1 MPSSRNPLIY
11 SVLGLLFAA
20 AMFSAGCSDGASL
33 TSCKSDSDCTT
44 AGLTNPYCNT
54 VDNSCH
60 ERGGCETHA
69 DCSLW
74 YPDLLV
80 PYCNSSGVCIE
91 RGPCSAD
98 NPCPYGECDLDSGTC
113 LQSTDGDTDD
123 TVNPDGD
130 GTDTDTEGADVVEEE
145 VDQGPACPNV
155 AGHYDVTVNCN
166 GSEETGTAS
175 ILQAQGECDAVI
187 YYPGGVLQ
195 AEVDIVGHIT
205 TTEDKTCNG
214 DVSETGLNLTC
225 TDGCTITGG
234 INTTSSGQIFVDPQ
248 TINFGNASPGVPY
261 NQTLS
266 INNIGE
272 SDLTVMQIALSPAC
286 DPGFS
291 FDLGEVTLPAVITQN
306 NDISIT
312 ANLET
317 LDEYFTLQCNLLISN
332 SSDTAVVA
340 VPMIAERKGV
350 CRIEFEPDN
359 LDFGSVPTGYTEPR
373 TFLVKNVGDADCL
386 LSGLTVTD
394 DGTGAYS
401 LGNNP
406 DISGLGYLIGSRR
419 SASIEV
425 LYHPLQDVHQ
435 MGQQVAG
442 NLKVTTTNPN
452 NLSDTD
458 YDVPLKG
465 EVVVPAPPCIHV
477 EPVEGVE
484 WMDGF
489 PSQAG
494 PGIRFGMTELFSM
507 ATRQMTITNC
517 GDEDLVVS
525 KIETGMIFP
534 PCGGIFGTVC
544 PEYVFNP
551 AMPMLTPVTIPRG
564 GNYNVDITFNPSVEG
579 YLESWSLVIYS
590 NAFVSDI
597 PEVTTPNQIMF
608 GISGIGA
615 TRDIAVLPSKID
627 YGLITLGCCSRDETI
642 TVYDTGE
649 LELEIQEIRMS
660 ANSDAGFQLRGL
672 PQLPFNLVGGGS
684 FDFEVRFCAPADG
697 HEGPYNGVVEIVS
710 NDATE
715 AVFTVPVQAEG
726 TTLTHQV
733 DNFHQNE
740 KPTVDILWTVDCSGS
755 MGEEQDNLADNF
767 GTFVNTAVTWNA
779 DIQVGVISCSMDDAG
794 HSGRLLGSPKVLK
807 YGGVGGMDRSAFVNA
822 FKGNIKLGTN
832 CSGTEKGL
840 EASNM
845 SLSPPL
851 ITDPAE
857 NAEFLRE
864 NAGLVVVYVSDE
876 EDQSIPDTSYYID
889 FLRNIK
895 GFQNREMLQVYG
907 IVGDC
912 PGGCNNSNTGDAAEG
927 CRYSDV
933 AAACGGF
940 EYSICSND
948 WTTIYEDIGNRAF
961 GLRRQFFLTRLADPD
976 SIVVDVRDAQGN
988 SVPMEEGTDWVYDE
1002 ESNSI
1007 VFTDAPPAGA
1017 DITIEY
1023 DTLCLH

>member
-1 MPSSRNPLIY
+1 
-11 SVLGLLFAA
+11 VLGLLFAA
-20 AMFSAGCSDGASL
+20 AMFSAGCSDSAGL
-33 TSCKSDSDCTT
+33 TNCESDSDCSA

-60 ERGGCETHA
+60 ERGDCETNA
-69 DCSLW
+69 DCGLW
-74 YPDLLV
+74 YPDMLV
-80 PYCNSSGVCIE
+80 PYCNSGGVCIE

-98 NPCPYGECDLDSGTC
+98 NPCPYGECDLTSGTC
-113 LQSTDGDTDD
+113 VGGTDGDITDGD
-123 TVNPDGD
+123 SDDVNPDGD
-130 GTDTDTEGADVVEEE
+130 TDGDTAPDGDDTTEEDVE
-145 VDQGPACPNV
+145 QGPACPNV
-155 AGHYDVTVNCN
+155 AGNYDVTIDCN
-166 GSEETGTAS
+166 GAVETGTAS
-175 ILQAQGECDAVI
+175 VLQAADECDAVI

-195 AEVDIVGHIT
+195 GTVDIVGHIT
-205 TTEDKTCNG
+205 TTEDKTCTG

-225 TDGCTITGG
+225 DDGCTITGG
-234 INTTSSGQIFVDPQ
+234 INTTTSGEIHLEPPVVDFQNAIPGLMHEKTLEISNVGEGDL
-248 TINFGNASPGVPY
+248 TINQMILSPG
-261 NQTLS
+261 
-266 INNIGE
+266 
-272 SDLTVMQIALSPAC
+272 C

-291 FDLGEVTLPAVITQN
+291 LDMQEVTLPTTVAR
-306 NDISIT
+306 NDFVEVMVKF
-312 ANLET
+312 ET
-317 LDEYFTLQCNLLISN
+317 LDEVYLERHCTLLISN
-332 SSDTAVVA
+332 SSATAV
-340 VPMIAERKGV
+340 KGV
-350 CRIEFEPDN
+350 DILAKQKDVCVIEIEPAALN
-359 LDFGSVPTGYTEPR
+359 FGSVPTGYTEPR
-373 TFLVKNVGDADCL
+373 SFLVKNVGDADCL
-386 LSGLTVTD
+386 LSNLEITN
-394 DGTGAYS
+394 DGNGAYS
-401 LGNNP
+401 MGANNP
-406 DISGLGYLIGSRR
+406 DTSGYGYVISPRR
-419 SASIEV
+419 SATVEA
-425 LYHPLQDVHQ
+425 LYHPILNTHQ
-435 MGQQVAG
+435 MGETVSGMLQ
-442 NLKVTTTNPN
+442 VTTTNPN
-452 NLSDTD
+452 NLTETGW
-458 YDVPLKG
+458 DVPLTG
-465 EVVVPAPPCIHV
+465 DVVVPAPPCIHV
-477 EPVEGVE
+477 EPIEGVE

-489 PSQAG
+489 PAQAG

-507 ATRQMTITNC
+507 STRQMTITNC
-517 GDEDLVVS
+517 GDEDLIIT

-534 PCGGIFGTVC
+534 PCGWGGIIC
-544 PEYVFNP
+544 PEYTFMP
-551 AMPMLTPVTIPRG
+551 PMPMMAPVTIPRG
-564 GNYNVDITFNPSVEG
+564 GNYNVDITFNPTVEG
-579 YLESWSLVIYS
+579 TLESWSLVVYS

-597 PEVTTPNQIMF
+597 PEVTTPGQIMF

-660 ANSDAGFQLRGL
+660 ANSDAGFELRGL
-672 PQLPFNLVGGGS
+672 PQLPFNLTGGTS
-684 FDFEVRFCAPADG
+684 FNFHVRFCAPVDG
-697 HEGPYNGVVEIVS
+697 HEGPYTGVVEIVS

-740 KPTVDILWTVDCSGS
+740 KPTVDIMWVVDCSGS

-779 DIQVGVISCSMDDAG
+779 DIQVGVVSCSMDDAG
-794 HSGRLLGSPKVLK
+794 HSGRLQGSPKVLK
-807 YGGVGGMDRSAFVNA
+807 YGGVGAMDRTAFVNA
-822 FKGNIKLGTN
+822 FEDNIKLGTS

-876 EDQSIPDTSYYID
+876 EDQSIPDTGYYVD

-912 PGGCNNSNTGDAAEG
+912 PGGCQNQNTGEAGEG

-940 EYSICSND
+940 EYSICAND

-961 GLRRQFFLTRLADPD
+961 GLRRQFFLTRLADPTT
-976 SIVVDVRDAQGN
+976 IVVDVRDAQGN
-988 SVPMEEGTDWVYDE
+988 SVPMEEGTDWVYDD

-1007 VFTDAPPAGA
+1007 IFTDAPPAGA